1 MKLSLASKREQELI
15 QRIKSTYRESAHF
28 ARTLDE
34 HIARMKQYVWETP
47 EYRTLPGWAKSAIH
61 GANDVLFSM
70 LYEVPIDWTTGD
82 APATPLIAVSI
93 GPDGRMFDRNDDSWL
108 QESSE
113 YKSALQCTHV
123 WRKRWEQG
131 QFKPF

>member
-15 QRIKSTYRESAHF
+15 RRIKSTYRETAHF

-70 LYEVPIDWTTGD
+70 LYE
-82 APATPLIAVSI
+82 TPLGWTIEDKASSPLMAINI
-93 GPDGRMFDRNDDSWL
+93 GPDGRMFTLDDHSWL

-113 YKSALQCTHV
+113 YKSNMQCTHI

-131 QFKPF
+131 QF